1 MNTLCTLGATSP
13 TNVMAM
19 QNGLDSVLVSWT
31 SSSHHPESAVIQ
43 YRVTADSGGVSSI
56 SMRSPSMIS
65 LQAGVYAI
73 EVVSFSQTLLPSEA
87 VRVDN
92 IMVRG
97 ENREKNN

>member
-31 SSSHHPESAVIQ
+31 ASSHPRNTMIQ
-43 YRVTADSGGVSSI
+43 YRVTADSGGVSI
-56 SMRSPSMIS
+56 FMQSPSMIS